1 MKRITNKIT
10 SGETTEQQTDNK
22 QITTNKNEKNEK
34 NEEEV
39 KEKNCIG
46 FYMENIN
53 PLITPHEAEV
63 LNDYNKDLS
72 DEIII
77 YAIKDAIEHKATNMN
92 YIKKILDRYIQQ
104 GIKSIEQLKIQ
115 ENVNKQKEVEY
126 EHELTY
132 TADDFTPEQYDRL
145 MRREMSKEEMIQ
157 ILKEKKNV

>member
-1 MKRITNKIT
+1 
-10 SGETTEQQTDNK
+10 
-22 QITTNKNEKNEK
+22 
-34 NEEEV
+34 
-39 KEKNCIG
+39 
-46 FYMENIN
+46 MENIN

-115 ENVNKQKEVEY
+115 ENIKKQTETKKETLE
-126 EHELTY
+126 
-132 TADDFTPEQYDRL
+132 EQIARY
-145 MRREMSKEEMIQ
+145 KEEWG
-157 ILKEKKNV
+157 LTDED